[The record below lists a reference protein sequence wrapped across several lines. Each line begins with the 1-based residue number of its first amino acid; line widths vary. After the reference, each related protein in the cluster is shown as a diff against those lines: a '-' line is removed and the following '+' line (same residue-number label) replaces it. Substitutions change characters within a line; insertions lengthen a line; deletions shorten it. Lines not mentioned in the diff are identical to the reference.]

1 MAQSACLLSRI
12 MASSVSAS
20 VRAGK
25 IIRDVMTHGGL
36 NIVEKG
42 KNDLQT
48 EADRCAQRCI
58 IASLSRQFPNIT
70 IIGEEGSTNCEVPSD
85 WIVTEADQEV
95 LELKLPA
102 DLEEIDPKDVCV
114 WVDPLDGTYMYY
126 SFQLYEYILFVNY
139 LKSNYYFQGTSEYT
153 QGLVEHVTVLVGVAI
168 GRTAIGGV
176 IHQPYY
182 KNTENEILGRT
193 LWGING
199 VGFGGFTPSAPP
211 NGKRIITTTRSHSD
225 TNVEAAINALSPDD
239 VLRVGGAGY
248 KVILLMEGKAHAYVM
263 ASRGCQRWDTCAPEA
278 ILHAVG
284 GALTD
289 FYGDRY
295 PYNAETKYSNDKG
308 ILATAPGQNHQWY
321 LNNIPYEVKQKLGQ

>member
-114 WVDPLDGTYMYY
+114 WVDPLD
-126 SFQLYEYILFVNY
+126 
-139 LKSNYYFQGTSEYT
+139 GTSEYT